1 MRGRSGLLRGGF
13 SVRLRSIRKILR
25 DVLEIA
31 SGEEAYDVP
40 PGMVRIGDDPAKTS
54 VARLFA
60 SLAEAGEGYEVELD
74 RRIPRR

>member
-13 SVRLRSIRKILR
+13 SVHPRSIRKILR

-31 SGEEAYDVP
+31 SGVEAYDVL
-40 PGMVRIGDDPAKTS
+40 PGKVRIGYDAKKTS

-60 SLAEAGEGYEVELD
+60 AIAEAGEGYDVELD
-74 RRIPRR
+74 